1 MSTVAVRLAP
11 SVESRFEGPTADEI
25 WEASCIEAFGL
36 RPLVVEVEGGRAS
49 LARLRGRLESIG
61 AAQLFEPTDFVW
73 RDAAALEALAA
84 AVADVGRP
92 LYLLRVPASSPAIEA
107 LAGHYPVFI
116 TRSAGACPV
125 VRIVDETE
133 RQLSARRRQDLRRAR
148 RRAEATPGD
157 VDAIFDLAFAV
168 EARSWKGRRGSAL
181 AADALRSRF
190 YRTYGRAAAAAGML
204 RVALLWI
211 GGSPVA
217 MQIGVERTEAL
228 WLLKIGY
235 DEAFAACSP
244 GQLLMLETLGWAAG
258 RGLERC
264 EFLGT
269 VAPWTRVWTREEWPC
284 TSVLACPA
292 SLQGAAAAAAHSL
305 ARSAAAVLRR

>member
-1 MSTVAVRLAP
+1 M
-11 SVESRFEGPTADEI
+11 ADEI
-25 WEASCIEAFGL
+25 WGASCIDAFGL

-49 LARLRGRLESIG
+49 LAHVRGRLESIG
-61 AAQLFEPTDFVW
+61 AAQLFEPSDFVW

-92 LYLLRVPASSPAIEA
+92 LYLLRVPASSPTIDA

-125 VRIVDETE
+125 VRIVDEPE
-133 RQLSARRRQDLRRAR
+133 RQLGARRRQDLRRAR
-148 RRAEATPGD
+148 RRAEARGDVRAVMHAPAPGD

-168 EARSWKGRRGSAL
+168 EARSWKGRGGSAL

-190 YRTYGRAAAAAGML
+190 YRTYGHAAAAAGML

-217 MQIGVERTEAL
+217 MQIAVERADAL

-235 DEAFAACSP
+235 DEAFGACSP

-264 EFLGT
+264 EFLGA
-269 VAPWTRVWTREEWPC
+269 VAPWTRVWTREEWAC

-292 SLQGAAAAAAHSL
+292 SLQGAAAAAAHGV
-305 ARSAAAVLRR
+305 ARSVAAVLRR